1 MASDIERGLLGPSI
15 VVDTQHAEVSTVQ
28 VAPER
33 VTGVT
38 EAELA
43 RHGMALPDLNANE
56 ALSSV
61 PGVPERPQNALQK
74 IAEALGAHP
83 DTYDAAQVIRS
94 MHFRNVQYMRSKVI
108 KHRLVLRTNGSKN
121 STIREAFAECMHDTM
136 RNCAVVKN

>member
-15 VVDTQHAEVSTVQ
+15 AVDTQHTEASTVQ
-28 VAPER
+28 VAPEH

-56 ALSSV
+56 ALPSV
-61 PGVPERPQNALQK
+61 PGIPERPQNALQK

-83 DTYDAAQVIRS
+83 DTYDAAQVIGS

-108 KHRLVLRTNGSKN
+108 KHRLVLRASV
-121 STIREAFAECMHDTM
+121 STDTTLREAFAECMHL
-136 RNCAVVKN
+136 RNLCSR